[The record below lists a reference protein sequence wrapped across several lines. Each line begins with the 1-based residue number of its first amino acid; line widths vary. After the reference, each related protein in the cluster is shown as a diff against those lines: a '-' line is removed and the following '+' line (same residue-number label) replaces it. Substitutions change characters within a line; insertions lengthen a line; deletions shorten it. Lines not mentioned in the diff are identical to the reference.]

1 MRPGQPGA
9 IGIVPQGGHT
19 KKLRRCRGARAAQ
32 EGGGHRH
39 RERVEDSVG
48 ECAFGSELELVCEQS
63 RELLRKAST
72 CPNLVTPRPP
82 PPQPPWRPLAPL
94 PHLASARACSSW
106 RRRVRRQLVEVQ
118 HLLHH
123 GRGQRVADRRGTTV
137 QARPTPPL
145 SQETRTSAASNYYRN
160 YFNISRALRG
170 ATVARASAS
179 RGFCA
184 RSFVLEPDL
193 HLPRCQSC
201 HVREL
206 NAPFMARVLRP
217 APRLRRRR
225 EEFCVENR
233 AFVDLRR
240 RTLLR
245 PLRPLRP
252 LRRPLGLQHLQ
263 ARRRTRR
270 CGRCGRTGRRG

>member
-1 MRPGQPGA
+1 M
-9 IGIVPQGGHT
+9 T
-19 KKLRRCRGARAAQ
+19 
-32 EGGGHRH
+32 
-39 RERVEDSVG
+39 
-48 ECAFGSELELVCEQS
+48 
-63 RELLRKAST
+63 
-72 CPNLVTPRPP
+72 
-82 PPQPPWRPLAPL
+82 
-94 PHLASARACSSW
+94 
-106 RRRVRRQLVEVQ
+106 
-118 HLLHH
+118 
-123 GRGQRVADRRGTTV
+123 
-137 QARPTPPL
+137 
-145 SQETRTSAASNYYRN
+145 
-160 YFNISRALRG
+160 
-170 ATVARASAS
+170 ARASAS

-206 NAPFMARVLRP
+206 NAPIMARVLRP

-263 ARRRTRR
+263 ARRRTRATR
-270 CGRCGRTGRRG
+270 CSGKTSVVASVPVASIAAARHNKSISWQNSLKPRQQQQRPRKLEHELLCCSSKLEPPPP

>member
-1 MRPGQPGA
+1 MHRLAKLTSKCVRVYGQ
-9 IGIVPQGGHT
+9 VHN
-19 KKLRRCRGARAAQ
+19 
-32 EGGGHRH
+32 E
-39 RERVEDSVG
+39 VG
-48 ECAFGSELELVCEQS
+48 EEQQCE
-63 RELLRKAST
+63 
-72 CPNLVTPRPP
+72 
-82 PPQPPWRPLAPL
+82 
-94 PHLASARACSSW
+94 
-106 RRRVRRQLVEVQ
+106 
-118 HLLHH
+118 
-123 GRGQRVADRRGTTV
+123 ADRRNTCLRRL
-137 QARPTPPL
+137 ARHL
-145 SQETRTSAASNYYRN
+145 HASNYYRN

-170 ATVARASAS
+170 AMTARASAS

-206 NAPFMARVLRP
+206 NAPIMARVLRP
-217 APRLRRRR
+217 APCLRRRR
-225 EEFCVENR
+225 EEFSVENR
-233 AFVDLRR
+233 VLVDLRR

-270 CGRCGRTGRRG
+270 CGRCGRRRRHG

>member
-1 MRPGQPGA
+1 MTLRPLQRWQKEDLTPELRLAARGRSSRNRA
-9 IGIVPQGGHT
+9 
-19 KKLRRCRGARAAQ
+19 RRCDADLQHRRSFRSRSRLFLCALQLVVLIIGNYYQAPSTRLSPQRGRLGKTVRA
-32 EGGGHRH
+32 
-39 RERVEDSVG
+39 
-48 ECAFGSELELVCEQS
+48 
-63 RELLRKAST
+63 
-72 CPNLVTPRPP
+72 RPP
-82 PPQPPWRPLAPL
+82 
-94 PHLASARACSSW
+94 
-106 RRRVRRQLVEVQ
+106 
-118 HLLHH
+118 
-123 GRGQRVADRRGTTV
+123 
-137 QARPTPPL
+137 PPL
-145 SQETRTSAASNYYRN
+145 SQETRQLHASNYYRN

-170 ATVARASAS
+170 AMTARASAS

-206 NAPFMARVLRP
+206 NAPIMARVLRP

-225 EEFCVENR
+225 EEFSVENR
-233 AFVDLRR
+233 VLVDLRR

-270 CGRCGRTGRRG
+270 CGRCGRRRRHG